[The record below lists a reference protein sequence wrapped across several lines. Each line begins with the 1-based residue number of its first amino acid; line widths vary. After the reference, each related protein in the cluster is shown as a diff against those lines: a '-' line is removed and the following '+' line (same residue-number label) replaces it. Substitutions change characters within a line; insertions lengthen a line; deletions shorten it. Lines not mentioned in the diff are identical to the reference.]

1 MHFSEGMHQ
10 IVLQCF
16 PYADITLDRFHMQ
29 QLVSD
34 AMQEL
39 RLKHKKEAQKAQNEQ
54 RKEFKA
60 IRKKCFK
67 LRKKDKKSKRGRK
80 PFRKNKAFIP
90 ERLSN
95 GDTVPELLGRCRY
108 SLMVPGD
115 KWTSTQ
121 KERMKL
127 VFERYPDLEEAYS
140 IVHSIRIIFSNP
152 RATWISGYESIQKWY
167 EKVRAFGNDAF
178 ITAADTIHDREDEV
192 LNYFLNRA
200 TNASA
205 ESLNSKIKQFRA
217 QLRGVIDVDFF
228 LYRLSMIYG

>member
-1 MHFSEGMHQ
+1 MKEKYEKS
-10 IVLQCF
+10 
-16 PYADITLDRFHMQ
+16 
-29 QLVSD
+29 
-34 AMQEL
+34 
-39 RLKHKKEAQKAQNEQ
+39 LK
-54 RKEFKA
+54 R
-60 IRKKCFK
+60 RKKN
-67 LRKKDKKSKRGRK
+67 KKDKRGRK
-80 PFRKNKAFIP
+80 PIRKNKAFVP

-95 GDTVPELLGRCRY
+95 GDTEPELLARCRY
-108 SLMVPGD
+108 SMMVSGD
-115 KWTSTQ
+115 KWTATQ

-140 IVHSIRIIFSNP
+140 IVHSIRMIFSNP

-167 EKVRAFGNDAF
+167 EKVKAFGNDAF
-178 ITAADTIHDREDEV
+178 NTAADTIRDREDEV